1 MRALGIEAAKDLQQ
15 FAEHLIDHGNL
26 VADCSSYSYILR
38 ALQPS
43 GSIIKYLAGRI
54 CLGCHQRSAT
64 TYALRINFSQS
75 LSMEGCKGELVDST
89 QSVSRVD

>member
-43 GSIIKYLAGRI
+43 GSIIKYLAGRMARQMSTNM
-54 CLGCHQRSAT
+54 LE
-64 TYALRINFSQS
+64 
-75 LSMEGCKGELVDST
+75 LSPA
-89 QSVSRVD
+89 

>member
-26 VADCSSYSYILR
+26 VADCSSYSCILR

-43 GSIIKYLAGRI
+43 GSIIKYLAGRMARQMSTNMPR
-54 CLGCHQRSAT
+54 LSSA
-64 TYALRINFSQS
+64 
-75 LSMEGCKGELVDST
+75 
-89 QSVSRVD
+89 